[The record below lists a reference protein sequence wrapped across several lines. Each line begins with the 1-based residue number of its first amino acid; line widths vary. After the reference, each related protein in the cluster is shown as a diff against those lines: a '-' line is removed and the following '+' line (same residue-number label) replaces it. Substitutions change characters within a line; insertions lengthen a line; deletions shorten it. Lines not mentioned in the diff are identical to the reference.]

1 MKYRFH
7 IADVFTT
14 SAFGGNQLA
23 VLPNAAGLS
32 DQGMQHI
39 AREFNFTE
47 TTFVLP
53 PQTKANTY
61 RVRIFTPRA
70 EVQFAGHPI
79 VGTACALVE
88 GGYFGRRDAPRTD
101 LILEEGV
108 GPISAVVKP
117 IGELLE
123 ATFTLHGKLEQA
135 DVPAS
140 KADMARVLGI
150 RSEGVLDVSS
160 GSFGLPFTFAQLSS
174 AEEVD
179 RAALDHAAWSQH
191 VAGSRAPQVFLF
203 AQDPGNSSSIYAR
216 MFAPALGVPED
227 PATGSACAAL
237 AGIRACRGR
246 SSETASLTA
255 LQGVSMGRRSEIHAS
270 ATQLCPGVTSV
281 SVGGTCVA
289 VASGE
294 LEVPTQWLV

>member
-7 IADVFTT
+7 ITDVFTT

-53 PQTKANTY
+53 PRSTANTC

-70 EVQFAGHPI
+70 EVEFAGHPT

-88 GGYFGRRDAPRTD
+88 GGYFGRRDMPRTH
-101 LILEEGV
+101 LKLEEGV

-117 IGELLE
+117 TGELFE

-135 DVPAS
+135 DVQTS
-140 KADMARVLGI
+140 KPDMARVLGI
-150 RSEGVLDVSS
+150 RSESLLDLSA

-179 RAALDHAAWSQH
+179 RAALDHTEWSRH
-191 VAGSRAPQVFLF
+191 VAGSWAPQVFLF
-203 AQDPGNSSSIYAR
+203 AQDPGNASSIYAR

-227 PATGSACAAL
+227 PATGSAVAAL
-237 AGIRACRGR
+237 AGIRAGHGR
-246 SSETASLTA
+246 SYKKASLMT
-255 LQGVSMGRRSEIHAS
+255 LQGVSMGRRSTIHAS
-270 ATQLCPGVTSV
+270 AIQLSMGITSV

-289 VASGE
+289 IASGE
-294 LEVPTQWLV
+294 LDIPAQWLA